1 MRNWLHPSPVA
12 CRSLQVDDR
21 QIMNEE
27 KNKLVPIVATALR
40 FRRFFRLDGEETL
53 ACFIRLFVSDE
64 EFSRG
69 CLPSHRFCNRR
80 SALHLS
86 CRTQLAQGQELLP

>member
-12 CRSLQVDDR
+12 CRSPQADDG

-27 KNKLVPIVATALR
+27 KTRRVPIVATALR

-64 EFSRG
+64 EFS
-69 CLPSHRFCNRR
+69 
-80 SALHLS
+80 
-86 CRTQLAQGQELLP
+86 